1 MTNPFFGSARYTE
14 SNTPTGSS
22 GLLPRRYSY
31 ASIASGANPNHTP
44 PYLSHPGRT
53 SVISQ
58 ILNHS
63 DDITFEPAR
72 DHYDTSR
79 AGDMDQERNG
89 ASVNGVPSRLSRGSH
104 LPSFSRVFDMFMS
117 TPSSDPTGPGNGN
130 GHGFFVPSYL
140 AGSTYVQRLEE
151 AHWAKVQAQKE
162 SQVTQAQANGNL
174 STSPSSVS
182 LHSKPAAHRGVNY
195 DVIEKPPAF
204 EEDEAFTPLPTRWNR
219 DDKYG
224 ALDILSD
231 GLEVRY
237 IGPRGQTERDH
248 EAFSIRADSFMPP
261 QCGIYYFEVQ
271 ILSGKR
277 DDMTIGIGFSAKTV
291 ALSRPPGW
299 EPDSWGYHSDD
310 GHCYAGHNG
319 GKAYGPSFS
328 ASDVIGCG
336 INFRTGCAFF
346 TKNGHLL
353 GTAFREIGKGSNLY
367 PTVGLKKSG
376 EHIRV
381 NFGQTPFVF
390 DIEGM
395 MTKEKERIQKE
406 ISETNTAS
414 LAPTMNE
421 TELIQ
426 ALVLQ
431 FLQHDGYVDT
441 ARAFAEEINAEKK
454 ALSLDPNAAIE
465 GINVKD
471 DEHANKRQRIRRA
484 VLEGDIDR
492 ALKHTNAFY
501 PQVLKDNEQVYF
513 RLRCRKFIEMVRT
526 AAEMRAAADAH
537 KSNGHS
543 SGDFDQPMD
552 LVMEVDGNG
561 NENGAWDKMDTEE
574 SAEVPPDINELEI
587 ATLLYGQELHAE
599 FQNDPRREVTKHL
612 ADISAL
618 LAYENPLK
626 EKDVAHLLDR
636 NGRLT
641 VAEELNSAI
650 LLSLGKSS
658 RAALEKI
665 YAQTSVLL
673 DDLRENGGPGAFVS
687 LQDVIEDIPKS
698 QPL

>member
-1 MTNPFFGSARYTE
+1 MTNPFHGSAHYTE
-14 SNTPTGSS
+14 SNTPAGSS
-22 GLLPRRYSY
+22 GLLPRRFSY
-31 ASIASGANPNHTP
+31 ASVVSGAPPNHNP

-58 ILNHS
+58 ILNNS
-63 DDITFEPAR
+63 DDITFEPASAYH
-72 DHYDTSR
+72 DSSR
-79 AGDMDQERNG
+79 SGDMDADRNG
-89 ASVNGVPSRLSRGSH
+89 ASLNGASTRLSRGANN
-104 LPSFSRVFDMFMS
+104 LPSFSRVFDMFM
-117 TPSSDPTGPGNGN
+117 TNSSSENGGSGGAS
-130 GHGFFVPSYL
+130 GHGGFFVPSYL
-140 AGSTYVQRLEE
+140 TGSTYVQRLEE
-151 AHWAKVQAQKE
+151 AHFAKVQAQKE
-162 SQVTQAQANGNL
+162 SQTAQAQPGGNL
-174 STSPSSVS
+174 TTSASSVS
-182 LHSKPAAHRGVNY
+182 LHSKPTSHRGVNY
-195 DVIEKPPAF
+195 DVIEKATAF
-204 EEDEAFTPLPTRWNR
+204 EDDEAFTPLPTRWNR

-248 EAFSIRADSFMPP
+248 EAFSIRADNPMPP

-271 ILSGKR
+271 VLSGKR

-310 GHCYAGHNG
+310 GHCYAGQNG
-319 GKAYGPSFS
+319 GKNYGPPFT

-346 TKNGHLL
+346 TKNGHML
-353 GTAFREIGKGSNLY
+353 GTAFREIGKGSSLY
-367 PTVGLKKSG
+367 PTVGLKRSG
-376 EHIRV
+376 EHVRV

-395 MTKEKERIQKE
+395 MTKEKERIQRE
-406 ISETNTAS
+406 ISETSTAS
-414 LAPTMNE
+414 LAPAMNE

-431 FLQHDGYVDT
+431 FLQHDGYVET

-454 ALSLDPNAAIE
+454 ALSLDPNAPIE

-526 AAEMRAAADAH
+526 AAEMRAASESK
-537 KSNGHS
+537 KSNGHG
-543 SGDFDQPMD
+543 GDLGAQAMD
-552 LVMEVDGNG
+552 LDANG
-561 NENGAWDKMDTEE
+561 NENGTWDQMDTEDSNE
-574 SAEVPPDINELEI
+574 PTVDINELEI

-599 FQNDPRREVTKHL
+599 FKNDPRREVTKHL
-612 ADISAL
+612 ADIYAL
-618 LAYENPLK
+618 LAYANPLK

-636 NGRLT
+636 KGRLA

-658 RAALEKI
+658 RAALEKV

-698 QPL
+698 QPF

>member
-1 MTNPFFGSARYTE
+1 MTNPFHASAHHIDT
-14 SNTPTGSS
+14 NTPAGSS
-22 GLLPRRYSY
+22 GLLPRRFPY
-31 ASIASGANPNHTP
+31 ASIVSGAPPHHNP

-58 ILNHS
+58 ILNNS
-63 DDITFEPAR
+63 DDITFEPASGYYEPIR
-72 DHYDTSR
+72 SD
-79 AGDMDQERNG
+79 DMDAGRNGTSPNG
-89 ASVNGVPSRLSRGSH
+89 ASARSSRGSQ
-104 LPSFSRVFDMFMS
+104 LPSFSRAFDMFMANPASEAAGSGS
-117 TPSSDPTGPGNGN
+117 TLGS
-130 GHGFFVPSYL
+130 GFFVPSYL

-151 AHWAKVQAQKE
+151 THLAKMRAQKE
-162 SQVTQAQANGNL
+162 SQATQAQSGGSL
-174 STSPSSVS
+174 PTSASSVS
-182 LHSKPAAHRGVNY
+182 LHGKPSAHRGVNY

-204 EEDEAFTPLPTRWNR
+204 EEDEAFAPLPTRWNSL
-219 DDKYG
+219 DKYG

-248 EAFSIRADSFMPP
+248 EAFCIRADNPMPP
-261 QCGIYYFEVQ
+261 QCGIYYFEVNV
-271 ILSGKR
+271 LSGKR
-277 DDMTIGIGFSAKTV
+277 DDMTIVIGFSGKSVGLA
-291 ALSRPPGW
+291 RPPGW
-299 EPDSWGYHSDD
+299 EADSWGYHSDD
-310 GHCYAGHNG
+310 GHCYAGQTA
-319 GKAYGPSFS
+319 GKPYGPSFT

-336 INFRTGCAFF
+336 VNFRTGEVFF
-346 TKNGHLL
+346 TKNGVHL
-353 GTAFREIGKGSNLY
+353 GTAFREVGKACSLY

-376 EHIRV
+376 EHVRV
-381 NFGQTPFVF
+381 NFGQTPFFF
-390 DIEGM
+390 DIDGM
-395 MTKEKERIQKE
+395 MTQEKQRVHSE
-406 ISETNTAS
+406 ISQTSTAS
-414 LAPTMNE
+414 LVQAMNE

-431 FLQHDGYVDT
+431 FLQHDGYVET

-454 ALSLDPNAAIE
+454 ALSLDPDAPIE

-526 AAEMRAAADAH
+526 AAEMRAASETK
-537 KSNGHS
+537 KSNGHNVDT
-543 SGDFDQPMD
+543 GAQAMD
-552 LVMEVDGNG
+552 LDTNG
-561 NENGAWDKMDTEE
+561 TENGAWDQMDTEHSTE
-574 SAEVPPDINELEI
+574 APLDINELEI
-587 ATLLYGQELHAE
+587 ATLQYGQELHAE
-599 FQNDPRREVTKHL
+599 FKDDPRREVTKHL
-612 ADISAL
+612 ADIYAL
-618 LAYENPLK
+618 LAYANPLK
-626 EKDVAHLLDR
+626 EKDVVHLLDR
-636 NGRLT
+636 KGRLA

-687 LQDVIEDIPKS
+687 LQDVIEEIPKS
-698 QPL
+698 QPF

>member
-1 MTNPFFGSARYTE
+1 MTNPFHASAHHIDT
-14 SNTPTGSS
+14 NTPTGSS
-22 GLLPRRYSY
+22 GLLPRRFPY
-31 ASIASGANPNHTP
+31 ASIVSGAPPHHSP

-58 ILNHS
+58 ILNNS
-63 DDITFEPAR
+63 DDITFEPASGYYEPIR
-72 DHYDTSR
+72 SD
-79 AGDMDQERNG
+79 DMDADRNGTSPNG
-89 ASVNGVPSRLSRGSH
+89 ASVRSSRGSQ
-104 LPSFSRVFDMFMS
+104 LPSFSRAFDMFMANPAGEAAGSGS
-117 TPSSDPTGPGNGN
+117 TLGG
-130 GHGFFVPSYL
+130 GFFVPSYL

-151 AHWAKVQAQKE
+151 THLAKLRAQKE
-162 SQVTQAQANGNL
+162 SQATQAQSGVSL
-174 STSPSSVS
+174 PTSASSVS
-182 LHSKPAAHRGVNY
+182 LHSKPGAHRGVNY

-204 EEDEAFTPLPTRWNR
+204 EEDEALAPLPMRWNSL
-219 DDKYG
+219 DKYG

-248 EAFSIRADSFMPP
+248 EAFCIRADNPMPP
-261 QCGIYYFEVQ
+261 QCGIYYFEVNV
-271 ILSGKR
+271 LSGKR
-277 DDMTIGIGFSAKTV
+277 DDMTIVIGFSGKSVGLA
-291 ALSRPPGW
+291 RPPGW
-299 EPDSWGYHSDD
+299 EADSWGYHSDD
-310 GHCYAGHNG
+310 GHCYAGQTA
-319 GKAYGPSFS
+319 GKPYGPSFT

-336 INFRTGCAFF
+336 VNFRTGEVFF
-346 TKNGHLL
+346 TKNGVHL
-353 GTAFREIGKGSNLY
+353 GIAFREVGKACSLY

-381 NFGQTPFVF
+381 NFGQTPFFF
-390 DIEGM
+390 DIDGM
-395 MTKEKERIQKE
+395 MTQEKQRIQSE
-406 ISETNTAS
+406 ISQTSTAS
-414 LAPTMNE
+414 LVPAMNE

-431 FLQHDGYVDT
+431 FLQHDGYVET

-454 ALSLDPNAAIE
+454 ALSLDPDAPIE

-526 AAEMRAAADAH
+526 AAEMRAASETK
-537 KSNGHS
+537 KSNGHNIDIS
-543 SGDFDQPMD
+543 AQAMD
-552 LVMEVDGNG
+552 LDANG
-561 NENGAWDKMDTEE
+561 TENGAWDQMDTED
-574 SAEVPPDINELEI
+574 STEVPLDINELEI
-587 ATLLYGQELHAE
+587 ATLQYGQELHAE
-599 FQNDPRREVTKHL
+599 FKDDPRREVTKHL
-612 ADISAL
+612 ANIYAL
-618 LAYENPLK
+618 LAYANPLK
-626 EKDVAHLLDR
+626 EKDVVHLLDR
-636 NGRLT
+636 KGRLA

-687 LQDVIEDIPKS
+687 LQDVIEEIPKS
-698 QPL
+698 QPF

>member
-1 MTNPFFGSARYTE
+1 MTNPFHASAHHINT
-14 SNTPTGSS
+14 NTPAGSS
-22 GLLPRRYSY
+22 GLLPRRFPY
-31 ASIASGANPNHTP
+31 ASVVSGAPPHHNP

-58 ILNHS
+58 ILNNS
-63 DDITFEPAR
+63 DDITFEPASGYYEPIR
-72 DHYDTSR
+72 SD
-79 AGDMDQERNG
+79 DMDADRNGTSPNG
-89 ASVNGVPSRLSRGSH
+89 ASARSSRGSQ
-104 LPSFSRVFDMFMS
+104 LPSFSRAFDMFMANPAGETAGSGS
-117 TPSSDPTGPGNGN
+117 TLGS
-130 GHGFFVPSYL
+130 GFFVPSYL

-151 AHWAKVQAQKE
+151 THLAKLRAQKE
-162 SQVTQAQANGNL
+162 SQATQAQSGGSL
-174 STSPSSVS
+174 PTSTSSVS
-182 LHSKPAAHRGVNY
+182 LHSKPNAHRGVNY

-204 EEDEAFTPLPTRWNR
+204 EDDEAFAPLPTRWNSL
-219 DDKYG
+219 DKYG

-248 EAFSIRADSFMPP
+248 EAFCIRADNPMPP
-261 QCGIYYFEVQ
+261 QCGIYYFEVNV
-271 ILSGKR
+271 LSGKR
-277 DDMTIGIGFSAKTV
+277 DDMTIVIGFSGKSVGLA
-291 ALSRPPGW
+291 RPPGW
-299 EPDSWGYHSDD
+299 EADSWGYHSDD
-310 GHCYAGHNG
+310 GHCYAGQTA
-319 GKAYGPSFS
+319 GKPYGPSFT

-336 INFRTGCAFF
+336 VNFRTGEVFF
-346 TKNGHLL
+346 TKNGVHL
-353 GTAFREIGKGSNLY
+353 GTAFREVGKACSLY

-376 EHIRV
+376 EHVRV
-381 NFGQTPFVF
+381 NFGQTPFFF
-390 DIEGM
+390 DINGM
-395 MTKEKERIQKE
+395 MTQEKQRVQSE
-406 ISETNTAS
+406 ISQTSTAS
-414 LAPTMNE
+414 LVPSMNE

-431 FLQHDGYVDT
+431 FLQHDGYVET

-454 ALSLDPNAAIE
+454 ALSLDPDAPIE

-526 AAEMRAAADAH
+526 AAEMRAASETK
-537 KSNGHS
+537 KSNGHNVDI
-543 SGDFDQPMD
+543 GAQAMD
-552 LVMEVDGNG
+552 LDANG
-561 NENGAWDKMDTEE
+561 TENGAWDQMDTED
-574 SAEVPPDINELEI
+574 STEVPLDINELEI
-587 ATLLYGQELHAE
+587 ATLQYGQELHAE
-599 FQNDPRREVTKHL
+599 FKDDPRREVTKHL
-612 ADISAL
+612 ADIYAL
-618 LAYENPLK
+618 LAYANPLK
-626 EKDVAHLLDR
+626 EKDVVHLLDR
-636 NGRLT
+636 KGRLA

-687 LQDVIEDIPKS
+687 LQDVIEEIPRS
-698 QPL
+698 QPF

>member
-1 MTNPFFGSARYTE
+1 MTNPFHGSAHYTE

-22 GLLPRRYSY
+22 GLLPRRFSY
-31 ASIASGANPNHTP
+31 ASVASGAPPNYNP

-58 ILNHS
+58 ILNNS
-63 DDITFEPAR
+63 DDITFEPASAYH
-72 DHYDTSR
+72 DSSR
-79 AGDMDQERNG
+79 GGDMDADRNG
-89 ASVNGVPSRLSRGSH
+89 ASLNGTSARLSRGANN
-104 LPSFSRVFDMFMS
+104 LPSFSRVFDMFMAN
-117 TPSSDPTGPGNGN
+117 PSGENGGPGGAS
-130 GHGFFVPSYL
+130 GHGGFFVPSYL
-140 AGSTYVQRLEE
+140 TGSTYVQRLEE
-151 AHWAKVQAQKE
+151 AHFAKVQAQKE
-162 SQVTQAQANGNL
+162 SQTAQAQPGGNL
-174 STSPSSVS
+174 TTSASSVS
-182 LHSKPAAHRGVNY
+182 LHSKPASHRGVNY
-195 DVIEKPPAF
+195 DVIEKTAAF
-204 EEDEAFTPLPTRWNR
+204 EDDEAFTPLPTRWNR

-248 EAFSIRADSFMPP
+248 EAFSIRADNPMPP

-271 ILSGKR
+271 VLSGKR

-310 GHCYAGHNG
+310 GHCYAGQNG
-319 GKAYGPSFS
+319 GKNYGPPFT

-336 INFRTGCAFF
+336 VNFRTGCAFF
-346 TKNGHLL
+346 TKNGHML
-353 GTAFREIGKGSNLY
+353 GTAFREIGKGSSLY

-376 EHIRV
+376 EHVRV

-395 MTKEKERIQKE
+395 MTKEKERIQRE
-406 ISETNTAS
+406 ISETSTAS
-414 LAPTMNE
+414 LAPAMNE

-431 FLQHDGYVDT
+431 FLQHDGYVET

-454 ALSLDPNAAIE
+454 ALSLDPNAPIE

-526 AAEMRAAADAH
+526 AAEMRAASESK
-537 KSNGHS
+537 KSNGHG
-543 SGDFDQPMD
+543 GDLGAMD
-552 LVMEVDGNG
+552 LDANG
-561 NENGAWDKMDTEE
+561 NENGAWDQMDTEDSNE
-574 SAEVPPDINELEI
+574 PAVDINELEI

-599 FQNDPRREVTKHL
+599 FKNDPRREVTKHL
-612 ADISAL
+612 ADIYAL
-618 LAYENPLK
+618 LAYANPLK

-636 NGRLT
+636 KGRLA

-658 RAALEKI
+658 RAALEKV

-698 QPL
+698 QPF